1 MQEQNMQTME
11 NEQMAPVLT
20 QPIGEAQ
27 VRQAFATLQKYKAGK
42 ANLEARVTASE
53 NWWRL
58 KSWRQIQKGN
68 PMDDKWASAW
78 LFNVIMGKH
87 ADAVAAYPAPAV
99 RPNRTTGEKQSGSRP
114 SCR

>member
-1 MQEQNMQTME
+1 ME
-11 NEQMAPVLT
+11 NEMMEQSAPVLT
-20 QPIGEAQ
+20 QQIGEAQ

-68 PMDDKWASAW
+68 PMDDKWTSAW
-78 LFNVIMGKH
+78 LFNVIKIGR
-87 ADAVAAYPAPAV
+87 A
-99 RPNRTTGEKQSGSRP
+99 
-114 SCR
+114 SCRERV